1 MDGRNLMGRIG
12 KRLMLFLFSV
22 FILSLVIFYISRLAP
37 GDPLLSYYGERVAK
51 MSPKEREWAEE
62 KLGLKDSISVQY
74 FRWLEKAFQG
84 DFGISYKYKMDAA
97 AVVGSRIGNTAV
109 LGGIGGLQ
117 SRNFK
122 QLYSG
127 ILAVTCVNFNFFGE
141 FEIITKQWR
150 L

>member
-1 MDGRNLMGRIG
+1 MILPFFIPFALAYWYRVRLEGR
-12 KRLMLFLFSV
+12 K
-22 FILSLVIFYISRLAP
+22 
-37 GDPLLSYYGERVAK
+37 PLE
-51 MSPKEREWAEE
+51 P
-62 KLGLKDSISVQY
+62 
-74 FRWLEKAFQG
+74 
-84 DFGISYKYKMDAA
+84 
-97 AVVGSRIGNTAV
+97 
-109 LGGIGGLQ
+109 GGLQ